1 MQENPAF
8 DKLPLAEADWVGEVQ
23 TDAHADA
30 ANRMVLASDSF
41 WLPSEEQMRV

>member
-30 ANRMVLASDSF
+30 ADTTEWWQPVTAFGRLLKS
-41 WLPSEEQMRV
+41 R